1 MELGLSFSSSGY
13 FHFGRFFDFSKN
25 CRFQV
30 FAKNYNQRTGWL
42 WVFEKNQNQ
51 RTARSGYFKF
61 SKNHWVS

>member
-1 MELGLSFSSSGY
+1 VGGSLIVQ
-13 FHFGRFFDFSKN
+13 RN

-51 RTARSGYFKF
+51 RNARSGYFKIL
-61 SKNHWVS
+61 KNRWVS